1 MTDQNITNNTAIAC
15 NVMAIDAAHRELHGI
30 TTQELFTAMQ
40 DVEELPTG
48 YAFRLPEDRLLKA
61 AEFIAYERLCCP
73 FFNFSLDVE
82 PNGGP
87 IWLRL
92 TASTEIK
99 QLMQVE
105 FRSLLN
111 GSLVHKMDLS

>member
-1 MTDQNITNNTAIAC
+1 MTDQNTTNSTAIAC
-15 NVMAIDAAHRELHGI
+15 NVMAIDAAHREQHGI
-30 TTQELFTAMQ
+30 TTRELFTAVQ

-48 YAFRLPEDRLLKA
+48 YTFRLPEAMLIKG

-82 PNGGP
+82 PDRGP

-92 TASTEIK
+92 TGSTEIK

-111 GSLVHKMDLS
+111 ERLVHKMGLS